1 MKRVLVVTYG
11 GGHVAAMIPLLKRLR
26 NNKKFS
32 LEIIGLTTAKK
43 KLIDKGFNC
52 KGSSDLFS
60 LRENKLLKIVNNVI
74 ESNQHPDID
83 PEDAIAYHAMGIND
97 LILKFGDKKGIQI
110 AMEQGRYSYLPIY
123 TAEEYLLK
131 NRIDFLI
138 TGSCPRTEL
147 AFQKASNKLGI
158 QSLAIADN
166 FLFKELKYICEK
178 DYSNNLSVITQNVAN
193 QVKENGFQGKV
204 HVLGNPAFDNLFDKR
219 NINEAKKYREEL
231 NLKKSERLI
240 MWAAHPKNA
249 EIYSGRKHVDLN
261 LIINSLTE
269 YCKKIKNTKFLV
281 RQHPNS
287 NLISSNTKF
296 EYGYLCKSEI
306 SIETALHA
314 IDQLVVESSTVGI
327 QAAII
332 GKPVIT
338 LWHKG
343 YPPYEEN
350 GLSKD
355 ILDLSELHKAL
366 DAKQLPDL
374 SKFSYPLHKKSSEL
388 IEDAVLKMI

>member
-11 GGHVAAMIPLLKRLR
+11 GGHVAAMIPLLKRLK
-26 NNKKFS
+26 NNKKFN

-43 KLIDKGFNC
+43 KLINEGFNC

-60 LRENKLLKIVNNVI
+60 LKQNKLLEIVRNLI

-83 PEDAIAYHAMGIND
+83 FEDAIAYHGMGIND
-97 LILKFGDKKGIQI
+97 LILKFGDKKGIKI
-110 AMEQGRYSYLPIY
+110 ATEEGRYSYLPIY
-123 TAEEYLLK
+123 TAEKYLLK
-131 NRIDFLI
+131 NKIDFLI

-158 QSLAIADN
+158 KSLAIADN
-166 FLFKELKYICEK
+166 FLYKELKYICQR
-178 DYSNNLSVITQNVAN
+178 DYSNNLSVITRNVAN

-204 HVLGNPAFDNLFDKR
+204 HVLGNPAFDNLFDER
-219 NINEAKKYREEL
+219 NINEAKKYRQEL
-231 NLKKSERLI
+231 NLKKGERLI

-249 EIYSGRKHVDLN
+249 EIYSGRKHVNFN

-269 YCKKIKNTKFLV
+269 YCKKNKNTKFLV

-314 IDQLVVESSTVGI
+314 TDQLVVESSTVGI

-355 ILDLSELHKAL
+355 ILDLGELHNAL
-366 DAKQLPDL
+366 DAKQNPDL
-374 SKFSYPLHKKSSEL
+374 SKFSYPLHKNSSEL
-388 IEDAVLKMI
+388 LEDAILQMI

>member
-1 MKRVLVVTYG
+1 MKITKTQLKQIIKEELEHVLNEVKLDGYDYG
-11 GGHVAAMIPLLKRLR
+11 FRGDERLEFNNAIRKNPDAARKVARMSVEEVSDWWEEYKKISRGYKAPPGDPGPRGHPYDYPPG
-26 NNKKFS
+26 
-32 LEIIGLTTAKK
+32 E
-43 KLIDKGFNC
+43 
-52 KGSSDLFS
+52 
-60 LRENKLLKIVNNVI
+60 E
-74 ESNQHPDID
+74 
-83 PEDAIAYHAMGIND
+83 
-97 LILKFGDKKGIQI
+97 
-110 AMEQGRYSYLPIY
+110 GRYSYLPIY
-123 TAEEYLLK
+123 TAEKYLLK
-131 NRIDFLI
+131 NKIDFLI

-158 QSLAIADN
+158 KSLAIADN
-166 FLFKELKYICEK
+166 FLYKELKYICQR
-178 DYSNNLSVITQNVAN
+178 DYSNNLSVITRNVAN

-204 HVLGNPAFDNLFDKR
+204 HVLGNPAFDNLFDER
-219 NINEAKKYREEL
+219 NINEAKKYRQEL
-231 NLKKSERLI
+231 NLKKGERLI

-249 EIYSGRKHVDLN
+249 EIYSGRKHVNFN

-269 YCKKIKNTKFLV
+269 YCKKNKNTKFLV

-314 IDQLVVESSTVGI
+314 TDQLVVESSTVGI

-355 ILDLSELHKAL
+355 ILDLGELHNAL
-366 DAKQLPDL
+366 DAKQNPDL
-374 SKFSYPLHKKSSEL
+374 SKFSYPLHKNSSEL
-388 IEDAVLKMI
+388 LEDAILQMI